1 MQVLKTS
8 ISENQYLRFFENDTT
23 SQLFC
28 VQVPEVLF

>member
-1 MQVLKTS
+1 MQVLRQGGL
-8 ISENQYLRFFENDTT
+8 NQYLRFFENDTT